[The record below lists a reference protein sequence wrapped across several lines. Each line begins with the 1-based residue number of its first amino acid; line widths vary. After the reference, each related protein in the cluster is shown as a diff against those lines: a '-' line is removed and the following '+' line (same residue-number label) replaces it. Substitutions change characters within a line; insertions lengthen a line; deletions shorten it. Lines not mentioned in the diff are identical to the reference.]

1 MKKFLFILISA
12 ILADVVCN
20 NSIVHVFE
28 IQSHFSSLALIL
40 IMLCLQMIAAPIQA
54 GFSDFYYRR
63 KSLIVALLVSFISLF
78 LLIYSKSSS
87 SIASIFLLL
96 SLVLNACLG
105 NTIPIAW
112 SALADIQHKKLR
124 FYLALTTTAYA
135 IGYIA
140 LALFGKTGNLSEN
153 AWLWQDIILPLCLVG
168 LSIVFI
174 WKFYTDVEDKRLKN
188 ENPHF
193 SGLARTEFKSLL
205 KELENRSTLMGLL
218 AYFCWACSQYS
229 VLLMLLESQEHNI
242 TVVIMMTGYIV
253 GVSVLG
259 FKHQVRDEK
268 IIRSAYFIT
277 IISIVLFF
285 SGNLFSHDSEILFS
299 ISGFLYTWGNAFLT
313 PSLFSL
319 FSKERE
325 IHEQGK
331 GFGLIVSADSAG
343 FLIGV
348 ILVQVFSNYK
358 IDSEYMILFSSIVF
372 LISWLPY
379 SIYEKIRKNST
390 RFNTKNS

>member
-1 MKKFLFILISA
+1 MKKYLFILISA

-20 NSIVHVFE
+20 NSIVQVFE
-28 IQSHFSSLALIL
+28 IQSHFNSLTLIFT
-40 IMLCLQMIAAPIQA
+40 MLGLQMIAAPIQA
-54 GFSDFYYRR
+54 GFSDFYRR
-63 KSLIVALLVSFISLF
+63 KKSLIVALSVSFISLF

-87 SIASIFLLL
+87 SVASIFLLL
-96 SLVLNACLG
+96 SLVINACLG

-124 FYLALTTTAYA
+124 FYLAITTTAYA

-153 AWLWQDIILPLCLVG
+153 AWLWQDIILPLCLIG
-168 LSIVFI
+168 LSILFI
-174 WKFYTDVEDKRLKN
+174 WKYYDDLRDKKLKK

-193 SGLARTEFKSLL
+193 AELARTEFGSLS
-205 KELENRSTLMGLL
+205 KELQSRSTLFGLL

-229 VLLMLLESQEHNI
+229 VLLMLLESQKYNI
-242 TVVIMMTGYIV
+242 TVVIMMIGYIV
-253 GVSVLG
+253 GVSILG
-259 FKHQVRDEK
+259 FNHRIRDEK
-268 IIRSAYFIT
+268 IIRLAFLIT
-277 IISIVLFF
+277 IISIILFF
-285 SGNLFSHDSEILFS
+285 SGNIWSHDSEILFS

-319 FSKERE
+319 FSKERGV
-325 IHEQGK
+325 HEQGK

-348 ILVQVFSNYK
+348 ILVQVFNNYK
-358 IDSEYMILFSSIVF
+358 IDSEYMILFSSIIF

-379 SIYEKIRKNST
+379 SIYEKTRKNSA
-390 RFNTKNS
+390 RFNTENS